1 MDQCVIFHQE
11 PWANGMPDKASHLFW
26 RVIQTGQSYIRHE
39 RLLDT
44 VRYHLQG
51 EALKQYS
58 INQDLYKEVERLG
71 AKDMELCMQCG
82 ICTASCALSSGV
94 NTFPRK
100 IYRYLQ
106 LGLKDKLLES
116 PEPWLCYYCGDC
128 NSDCPRGAEPAE
140 TMMATR
146 RWLTTQYDVTGLAKR
161 LYLSKAWELGSL
173 AALALGIALLFVLFH
188 GPIVTDHV
196 SVNTFAPV
204 VWIEIGDLT
213 MAAVLSTFLMINAF
227 RMFRYVMGGSK
238 VSPWLYFTQ
247 GKEFILHFLTQKR
260 WNTCSD
266 NNSRWVKH
274 LILVSGYL
282 TMMLL
287 VIVFIRWFQV
297 DDDSWH
303 FTSIFGY
310 YATGVIM
317 FMTAEMLYSRYKKK
331 QEAIHRFSHSTDW
344 LFLILLFMTSLT
356 GILMHSMR
364 LLDWA
369 LPTYIIYVIHL
380 AIAVPMLVIE
390 VPFGKW
396 SHLFYRPL
404 AVFLTAVKAKASQAS
419 GLTSHALKERV
430 DDLFMACM
438 QCGTCTTVCPANQI
452 SAYSPRQVIRLI
464 STDSATVAEV
474 DEKVWDCVTCNTC
487 VEFCPRGIEIVDLT
501 KAIRGKTIESG
512 QEPNYLK
519 QPLSSLKAHG
529 NPWSGLPER
538 RVEWV
543 GTLPVPSFS
552 EECDYCLFT
561 CCTTVYDKSP
571 AKGSQK
577 AGQALIQLLNLAG
590 VSYGTLGTKEQC
602 CGDLADITGEK
613 GMYTELAGYNSEL
626 FLKAGVKKL
635 MTTSPHCLNAF
646 KNNYPEL
653 KGTVQTEHYVTLLN
667 NLVLNDHLKPE
678 RALNLKVTYHD
689 PCYLGRYNGIYEAP
703 RQLLQSIPGIELIEM
718 DSNRE
723 RSLCC
728 GGGGS
733 GAFKNQ
739 SRQITFGELRVREA
753 LKTGADV
760 LATTCP
766 YCIRMLNAAVR
777 KSHAQ
782 KKIVVLD
789 VAELL
794 LQSVN
799 QSLDQEKN
807 RCLCESESTFVTVE

>member
-1 MDQCVIFHQE
+1 M
-11 PWANGMPDKASHLFW
+11 
-26 RVIQTGQSYIRHE
+26 
-39 RLLDT
+39 
-44 VRYHLQG
+44 
-51 EALKQYS
+51 KQHG
-58 INQDLYKEVERLG
+58 IDQDLYKEVEELG
-71 AKDMELCMQCG
+71 AKDMEICMQCG

-128 NSDCPRGAEPAE
+128 NVDCPRGAEPAE

-146 RWLTTQYDVTGLAKR
+146 RWLTAQYDVTGLAKR
-161 LYLSKAWELGSL
+161 LYLSKAWEFGSL
-173 AALALGIALLFVLFH
+173 ITLGLGIILLFVLFH

-204 VWIEIGDLT
+204 IWIEIGDLT
-213 MAAVLSTFLMINAF
+213 MAVILSTFLMINAF
-227 RMFRYVMGGSK
+227 RMFRNVMGGSK
-238 VSPWLYFTQ
+238 ISPWLYFTQ
-247 GKEFILHFLTQKR
+247 GKEFVLHFLTQKS
-260 WNTCSD
+260 WKKCSD
-266 NNSRWVKH
+266 DSSRINSRWIKH
-274 LILVSGYL
+274 LILVTGYL
-282 TMMLL
+282 TMMML

-297 DDDSWH
+297 DDNSWH

-317 FMTAEMLYSRYKKK
+317 FMTAEMLHSRYKKK

-356 GILMHSMR
+356 GILMHTVR

-369 LPTYIIYVIHL
+369 LATYIIYVIHL

-404 AVFLTAVKAKASQAS
+404 ALFLTAVKEKASQES
-419 GLTSHALKERV
+419 QLTSNALKEKI

-438 QCGTCTTVCPANQI
+438 QCGTCSTVCPANQI
-452 SAYSPRQVIRLI
+452 SSYGPRHIIRLI
-464 STDSATVAEV
+464 SNDSATVEEV
-474 DEKVWDCVTCNTC
+474 DERIWDCMTCNSC
-487 VEFCPRGIEIVDLT
+487 VEFCPRGIDIVDLT
-501 KAIRGKTIESG
+501 KAAREYIIESG
-512 QEPNYLK
+512 QEPKYIK
-519 QPLSSLKAHG
+519 KPLSSLKEYG
-529 NPWSGLPER
+529 NPWNGLPEKR
-538 RVEWV
+538 LDWV
-543 GTLPVPSFS
+543 KPFETPSFS
-552 EECDYCLFT
+552 DDCDYCLFT
-561 CCTTVYDKSP
+561 CCTTAYDNSP

-590 VSYGTLGTKEQC
+590 VSYGSLGTKENC
-602 CGDLADITGEK
+602 CGDLADRSGFNNTH
-613 GMYTELAGYNSEL
+613 TELVRKNTDL
-626 FLKAGVKKL
+626 FLNSGVQKL
-635 MTTSPHCLNAF
+635 LTNSPHCLNAF
-646 KNNYPEL
+646 NNNYPGLNGAVE
-653 KGTVQTEHYVTLLN
+653 KEHYVTLLKDLIVN
-667 NLVLNDHLKPE
+667 KKLELTKELNV
-678 RALNLKVTYHD
+678 KVTYHD
-689 PCYLGRYNGIYEAP
+689 PCYLGRYSGIYDEP
-703 RQLLQSIPGIELIEM
+703 REILNSIPGVELIEM

-733 GAFKNQ
+733 GVFKKQ
-739 SRQITFGELRVREA
+739 TRGASVGDIRVREA
-753 LKTGADV
+753 LKTGAQII
-760 LATTCP
+760 ATTCP
-766 YCIRMLNAAVR
+766 YCIRMLNEAIV
-777 KSHAQ
+777 KSKLQ
-782 KKIVVLD
+782 KKIIVQD

-807 RCLCESESTFVTVE
+807 ECLYESESTSVTVE